1 VARRT
6 QPSAGASAANPAK
19 PSRPL
24 TIKEERQQRRQ
35 AKVAAFRQGQERAK
49 RRRRLAIILSSVAS
63 VAILGLVVT
72 IVVTSN
78 APATEAPAAD
88 SNGIQT
94 WDVPAATH
102 VDPKPVDY
110 KAEFGMDP
118 PAGGPH
124 WAVWLNCGIYTE
136 PQQNERA
143 VHDLE
148 HGAVWVTYNPDKVRG
163 EALATLRDR
172 IPATYAVL
180 SPYPGL
186 DAPVVASA
194 WGAQMKLTGV
204 DDKGLDKFIEK
215 YWQSPDAPEPGAP
228 CTGGVDGPGRI

>member
-1 VARRT
+1 MARSTR
-6 QPSAGASAANPAK
+6 PSAGTGGAGPSK

-24 TIKEERQQRRQ
+24 TVKEERQQRRQ
-35 AKVAAFRQGQERAK
+35 AKVAAFKQGQARAK
-49 RRRRLAIILSSVAS
+49 RRRLLAIVLSSVAS
-63 VAILGLVVT
+63 VAVLGLVVT
-72 IVVTSN
+72 FVITAN
-78 APATEAPAAD
+78 APAVEAPKAD
-88 SNGIQT
+88 VNGVQT
-94 WDVPAATH
+94 WDVRGATH
-102 VDPKPVDY
+102 VDPQPVDY

-163 EALATLRDR
+163 DALDALRDR
-172 IPATYAVL
+172 IPDTYAVL

-194 WGAQMKLTGV
+194 WGAQLKLTGV
-204 DDKGLDKFIEK
+204 DDKRLDGFMQK

>member
-1 VARRT
+1 
-6 QPSAGASAANPAK
+6 
-19 PSRPL
+19 L
-24 TIKEERQQRRQ
+24 TVKEERQQRRQ
-35 AKVAAFRQGQERAK
+35 AKVAAFKQGQARAK
-49 RRRRLAIILSSVAS
+49 RRRLLAIILSSVAS
-63 VAILGLVVT
+63 ALVLGLVVT
-72 IVVTSN
+72 FVITAN
-78 APATEAPAAD
+78 APAAEAPKAVV
-88 SNGIQT
+88 NGVQT
-94 WDVPAATH
+94 WDVPGATH
-102 VDPKPVDY
+102 VDPKTVDY

-124 WAVWLNCGIYTE
+124 WGVWLNCGIYTE

-163 EALATLRDR
+163 DALAALRDR
-172 IPATYAVL
+172 IPDTYAVL

-194 WGAQMKLTGV
+194 WGAQLKMTGV
-204 DDKGLDKFIEK
+204 DDKRLDGFIQK

>member
-1 VARRT
+1 MAPRT
-6 QPSAGASAANPAK
+6 RPPAGTGAADPAK

-24 TIKEERQQRRQ
+24 SVKEERQQRRE
-35 AKVAAFRQGQERAK
+35 AKVAAFKLGQERAK

-63 VAILGLVVT
+63 VAVLGLVVAF
-72 IVVTSN
+72 VVTNN
-78 APATEAPAAD
+78 APATKTPVAD
-88 SNGIQT
+88 VAGVQT
-94 WDVPAATH
+94 WDVPGAVH

-148 HGAVWVTYNPDKVRG
+148 HGAVWITYDANKVTG
-163 EALATLRDR
+163 SALEALRKR
-172 IPATYAVL
+172 VPATYAVL

-186 DAPVVASA
+186 SAPVVVSA
-194 WGAQMKLTGV
+194 WGAQLKLTGV
-204 DDKGLDKFIEK
+204 NDKRLDTFIQK

>member
-1 VARRT
+1 VA
-6 QPSAGASAANPAK
+6 QPTRPSTGTASPDPAK

-24 TIKEERQQRRQ
+24 TVKEERQQRRQ
-35 AKVAAFRQGQERAK
+35 AKVAAFKLGQARAK

-63 VAILGLVVT
+63 VAVIGLVVAF
-72 IVVTSN
+72 VVTSN
-78 APATEAPAAD
+78 APSAETPVAD
-88 SNGIQT
+88 ASGVQT
-94 WDVPAATH
+94 WDVPGAVH

-110 KAEFGMDP
+110 KAQFGMDP

-163 EALATLRDR
+163 ADLTKLRNR
-172 IPATYAVL
+172 IPDTYAVL

-186 DAPVVASA
+186 DAPAVASA
-194 WGAQMKLTGV
+194 WGAQLRMTGV
-204 DDKGLDKFIEK
+204 NDKRLDTFIQK

-228 CTGGVDGPGRI
+228 CTGGVDGPGRL

>member
-1 VARRT
+1 MARSTR
-6 QPSAGASAANPAK
+6 PSAGTGGAGPSK

-24 TIKEERQQRRQ
+24 TVKEERQQRRQ
-35 AKVAAFRQGQERAK
+35 AKFAAFKQGQARAK
-49 RRRRLAIILSSVAS
+49 RRRLLAIILSSVAS
-63 VAILGLVVT
+63 VAVLGLVVT
-72 IVVTSN
+72 FVITAN
-78 APATEAPAAD
+78 APAVEAPKAD
-88 SNGIQT
+88 VNGVQT
-94 WDVPAATH
+94 WDVRGATH
-102 VDPKPVDY
+102 VDPQPVDY

-163 EALATLRDR
+163 DALDALRDR
-172 IPATYAVL
+172 IPDTYAVL

-194 WGAQMKLTGV
+194 WGAQLKLTGV
-204 DDKGLDKFIEK
+204 DDKRLDGFMQK

>member
-1 VARRT
+1 MARSTR
-6 QPSAGASAANPAK
+6 PSPGSSTATPVK

-35 AKVAAFRQGQERAK
+35 AKVAAFKQGQQRAK
-49 RRRRLAIILSSVAS
+49 RRRLLAIVLSSVAS
-63 VAILGLVVT
+63 VAVLALVVT
-72 IVVTSN
+72 FVISSN
-78 APATEAPAAD
+78 APAAQGPVAD
-88 SNGIQT
+88 ASGVQT
-94 WDVPAATH
+94 WDVPGATH
-102 VDPKPVDY
+102 VDPKTVDY

-163 EALATLRDR
+163 DALTTLQKRMPD
-172 IPATYAVL
+172 TYAVL

-186 DAPVVASA
+186 DAPVVVSA
-194 WGAQMKLTGV
+194 WGAQLKLTGV
-204 DDKGLDKFIEK
+204 EDKGLDTFIQK

>member
-1 VARRT
+1 MARSTR
-6 QPSAGASAANPAK
+6 PSAGTGGAGPSK

-24 TIKEERQQRRQ
+24 TVKEERQQRRQ
-35 AKVAAFRQGQERAK
+35 AKVAAFKQGQARAK
-49 RRRRLAIILSSVAS
+49 RRRLLAIILSSVAS
-63 VAILGLVVT
+63 VAVLGLVVT
-72 IVVTSN
+72 FVITAN
-78 APATEAPAAD
+78 APAVEAPKAD
-88 SNGIQT
+88 VNGVQT
-94 WDVPAATH
+94 WDVRGATH
-102 VDPKPVDY
+102 VDPQPVDY

-163 EALATLRDR
+163 DALDALRDR
-172 IPATYAVL
+172 IPDTYAVL

-194 WGAQMKLTGV
+194 WGAQLKLTGV
-204 DDKGLDKFIEK
+204 DDKRLDGFMQK

>member
-1 VARRT
+1 MARSTR
-6 QPSAGASAANPAK
+6 PSAGTGGAGPSK

-24 TIKEERQQRRQ
+24 TVKEERLQRRQ
-35 AKVAAFRQGQERAK
+35 AKVAAFKQGQARAK
-49 RRRRLAIILSSVAS
+49 RRRLLAIVLSSVAS
-63 VAILGLVVT
+63 VAVLGLVVT
-72 IVVTSN
+72 FVITAN
-78 APATEAPAAD
+78 APEVEAPKAD
-88 SNGIQT
+88 VNGVQT
-94 WDVPAATH
+94 WDVRGATH
-102 VDPKPVDY
+102 VDPQPVDY

-163 EALATLRDR
+163 DALDALRDR
-172 IPATYAVL
+172 IPDTYAVL

-194 WGAQMKLTGV
+194 WGAQLKLKGV
-204 DDKGLDKFIEK
+204 DDKRLDGFMQK

>member
-1 VARRT
+1 VARRMR
-6 QPSAGASAANPAK
+6 PSAGTAAAPDTPA
-19 PSRPL
+19 RPL
-24 TIKEERQQRRQ
+24 TVKEERQQRRQ
-35 AKVAAFRQGQERAK
+35 AKVAAFKQEQVRAK

-63 VAILGLVVT
+63 VAVLGLVVGFVIT
-72 IVVTSN
+72 ANPSDAESPDVDV
-78 APATEAPAAD
+78 
-88 SNGIQT
+88 NGVQT
-94 WDVPAATH
+94 WEVPGAVH
-102 VDPKPVDY
+102 VDPKTVDY
-110 KAEFGMDP
+110 KGDYGMDP

-148 HGAVWVTYNPDKVRG
+148 HGAVWVTYNADKVKG
-163 EALATLRDR
+163 DALTKLRDR
-172 IPATYAVL
+172 IPDTYAVL

-186 DAPVVASA
+186 NAPVVASA
-194 WGAQMKLTGV
+194 WGAQVKLTGV
-204 DDKGLDKFIEK
+204 DDKRLDEFIQK

>member
-1 VARRT
+1 M
-6 QPSAGASAANPAK
+6 
-19 PSRPL
+19 
-24 TIKEERQQRRQ
+24 
-35 AKVAAFRQGQERAK
+35 
-49 RRRRLAIILSSVAS
+49 
-63 VAILGLVVT
+63 
-72 IVVTSN
+72 
-78 APATEAPAAD
+78 AD
-88 SNGIQT
+88 VNGVQT
-94 WDVPAATH
+94 WDVPGATH
-102 VDPKPVDY
+102 VDPKTVDY

-163 EALATLRDR
+163 DALATLQDR
-172 IPATYAVL
+172 IPDTYAVL

-186 DAPVVASA
+186 DAPVVVSA
-194 WGAQMKLTGV
+194 WGAQLKLTGV
-204 DDKGLDKFIEK
+204 DDKRLDGFIQK